1 MKKITTILI
10 LTFCILFYSSFFLKN
25 FGTNFFYPLNETKKE
40 YVRKLKTECENIMF
54 EIFIN
59 LEEIISQTVISDKI
73 ECEDVNKKFE
83 KLNKNFIQMKET
95 NNLKEISLFFNFF
108 CNIAETLE
116 YAYSKK
122 ITHKEINEKYQI
134 YLEFFYSELE
144 FVKNIPD

>member
-1 MKKITTILI
+1 
-10 LTFCILFYSSFFLKN
+10 
-25 FGTNFFYPLNETKKE
+25 
-40 YVRKLKTECENIMF
+40 MF